1 MSVSVCVCVGVS
13 MYCIP
18 SVPLQALLMLPRFI
32 RRDYRQ
38 FMAQPLLIA
47 EQLLMDLKVSIL

>member
-1 MSVSVCVCVGVS
+1 MSVSVSVGVS

-18 SVPLQALLMLPRFI
+18 PVPLQALLMLPRFI

-47 EQLLMDLKVSIL
+47 EQLLMDLKSIL